1 VLSTLAGAGRVLCVG
16 IGGGGDVAGALVV
29 AEAAGALGVP
39 AVVGGLTWERRP
51 IDPHPG
57 PRRLSELGGVEPL
70 NGYVALADH
79 DAGGPG
85 GFRFAEA
92 HVARATG
99 ERTVLVDPSGGPEAV
114 GVALA
119 EGARLLGCDLVVL
132 FDVGGDAL
140 AHGDERGLAS
150 PLADAVLLAA
160 APHVAAAGIGVAG
173 AVFGAGCDG
182 ELTPDEVLARWT
194 EVVQAGGG
202 LGVVGPDPGVLDR
215 VEPLVAQVP
224 TEASAMALRCARG
237 ETGEAAIR
245 GGRRTVLLSAV
256 GGLVL
261 GFDPLVALES
271 AARCA
276 AAVRDAGSLEEA
288 DALLRDRGVRT
299 ELAYEEDAARQA
311 G

>member
-1 VLSTLAGAGRVLCVG
+1 MLTTLAGAGRVLCVG

-39 AVVGGLTWERRP
+39 ALVGGLTWERRP

-57 PRRLSELGGVEPL
+57 PRRLSEVRSVEPL
-70 NGYVALADH
+70 NAYVALADH

-85 GFRFAEA
+85 FLFAEA
-92 HVARATG
+92 LVARATG
-99 ERTVLVDPSGGPEAV
+99 ERTVLVDPGGGPEAV

-119 EGARLLGCDLVVL
+119 EAARLLGCDLVVL

-140 AHGDERGLAS
+140 AHGDEAGLAS

-160 APHVAAAGIGVAG
+160 APHIAAAGIPVAG

-182 ELTPDEVLARWT
+182 ELEPEEVLERWT

-202 LGVVGPDPGVLDR
+202 LGVLGPEPGTLDR
-215 VEPLVAQVP
+215 LEPLVAQVP

-237 ETGEAAIR
+237 DTGAVPIR
-245 GGRRTVLLSAV
+245 DGRRTVRLTPL

-261 GFDPLVALES
+261 GFDPLVALQTS
-271 AARCA
+271 ARCA
-276 AAVRDAGSLEEA
+276 AAVRGAGSLEEA
-288 DALLRDRGVRT
+288 DALLRARGVRT
-299 ELAYEEDAARQA
+299 ELAYEEERAT
-311 G
+311 GG